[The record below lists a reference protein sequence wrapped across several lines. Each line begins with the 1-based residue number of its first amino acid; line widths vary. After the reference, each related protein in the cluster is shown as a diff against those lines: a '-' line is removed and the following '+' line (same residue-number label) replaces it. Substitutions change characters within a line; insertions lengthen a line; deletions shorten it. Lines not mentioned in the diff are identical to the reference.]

1 MILYILIGL
10 SLILLYMPQSTKNA
24 IVVAITEEDIEKIK
38 QGETVRDNKENIAIY
53 QRGTDEKQNVQTDY
67 FIIRMSET
75 ALNRVNQGET
85 ITYGIRKL
93 GNVNQE
99 LFVRKGKVSERVGTD
114 KTTKEQLVDDGMS
127 EDEAERYS

>member
-1 MILYILIGL
+1 
-10 SLILLYMPQSTKNA
+10 MPQSTKNA